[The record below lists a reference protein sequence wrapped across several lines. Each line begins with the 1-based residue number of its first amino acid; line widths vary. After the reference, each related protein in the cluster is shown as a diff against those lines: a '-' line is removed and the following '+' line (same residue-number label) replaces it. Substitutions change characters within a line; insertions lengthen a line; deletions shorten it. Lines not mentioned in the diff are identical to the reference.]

1 MKASTASDKP
11 MPLCNRTSLI
21 QEFYGNN
28 VDTYNQGDISKLDS
42 LDVQHNRGATSSA
55 AAATEAQA

>member
-1 MKASTASDKP
+1 

-28 VDTYNQGDISKLDS
+28 VDTYKQGDVSKLDS
-42 LDVQHNRGATSSA
+42 LDIHHNRGATSSA